1 MDEEKASG
9 LVIRTSVDTADK
21 QSVCHI
27 FTSSHSYILCSW
39 KAIFSKGLVRPIK
52 LFIYEP
58 IVQLL
63 GLYMAFVYGLLY
75 CMHHNL
81 LSCMPSYKFF
91 IIYNHDPFDLPRCL
105 S

>member
-9 LVIRTSVDTADK
+9 VVIRTSLDTADK
-21 QSVCHI
+21 QCACLI
-27 FTSSHSYILCSW
+27 FISFHTYILRSW
-39 KAIFSKGLVRPIK
+39 KTVFGKGLIRPFK

-75 CMHHNL
+75 CMHPKSPQL
-81 LSCMPSYKFF
+81 YAIL
-91 IIYNHDPFDLPRCL
+91 
-105 S
+105 